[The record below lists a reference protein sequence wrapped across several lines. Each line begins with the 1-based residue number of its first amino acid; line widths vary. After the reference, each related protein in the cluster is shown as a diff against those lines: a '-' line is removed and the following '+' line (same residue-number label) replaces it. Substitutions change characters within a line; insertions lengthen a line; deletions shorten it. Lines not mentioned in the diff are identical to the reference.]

1 MSDQEIWL
9 PLKRFGKVI
18 PDYSISDQGRVRRI
32 STNEIL
38 TPNTTGQPWK
48 NWAGLCVSIRIPST
62 DFFGEEYKYS
72 SRSITVRVHRLVMEA
87 FRPIDEYPPIP
98 ENDWNATPETAKQFI
113 RESVLIDHINNDPLD
128 NRLENLRW
136 ISALQ
141 NSSVR
146 KKAKMVKDGIQLPEK
161 RGVKIEEST
170 TPTLESLFV

>member
-1 MSDQEIWL
+1 MSKEEIWL

-38 TPNTTGQPWK
+38 TPNTTGQPDK
-48 NWAGLCVSIRIPST
+48 GWAALCVSIRIPST
-62 DFFGEEYKYS
+62 DFFGEEYRYA
-72 SRSITVRVHRLVMEA
+72 SRSITVRIHRLVMEA

-141 NSSVR
+141 NSGVR
-146 KKAKMVKDGIQLPEK
+146 KKAKMVKDGIELPEK
-161 RGVKIEEST
+161 REVKTEESKT
-170 TPTLESLFV
+170 LTLESLFV